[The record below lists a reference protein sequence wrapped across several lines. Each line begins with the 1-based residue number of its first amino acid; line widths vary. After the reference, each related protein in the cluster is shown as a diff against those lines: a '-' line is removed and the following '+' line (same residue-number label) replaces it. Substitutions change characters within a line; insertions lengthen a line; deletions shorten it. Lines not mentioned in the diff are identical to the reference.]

1 MRIHETQAKHQ
12 RTHTHNTQHE
22 TTEFFFTW
30 VKGKSKLN
38 WCCTRIK
45 NIKSTINTINLKKRK
60 MTNNF
65 KTFTRRTPSIQIDV
79 LTKNRNKFEG
89 IYGEGLSEVP
99 YMI

>member
-1 MRIHETQAKHQ
+1 
-12 RTHTHNTQHE
+12 
-22 TTEFFFTW
+22 
-30 VKGKSKLN
+30 
-38 WCCTRIK
+38 
-45 NIKSTINTINLKKRK
+45 